1 MRRLLLG
8 CLLAGLGVAVQAEG
22 FLPVAQG
29 LQPLKQRLQAI
40 AEEMRPLRLRLQPA
54 PAADEAKLAVRERAL
69 AWSRLQDL
77 LDEQARLQG
86 ELDEALLAAGD
97 PLRQH

>member
-1 MRRLLLG
+1 MKRLFLS
-8 CLLAGLGVAVQAEG
+8 CLLAGLGVAAQAAG
-22 FLPVAQG
+22 FLPVAEG
-29 LQPLKQRLQAI
+29 LKPLKQRLQAI
-40 AEEMRPLRLRLQPA
+40 AEEIRPLRLRLQQA
-54 PAADEAKLAVRERAL
+54 PAADEAKLAVQERAL

-86 ELDEALLAAGD
+86 ELDEAQLAARD

>member
-1 MRRLLLG
+1 MKRLLLS
-8 CLLAGLGVAVQAEG
+8 CLLAGPGVAAQAEG

-40 AEEMRPLRLRLQPA
+40 AEEMRPLRLRLRQA
-54 PAADEAKLAVRERAL
+54 PAADEAKLAIQDRAL

-77 LDEQARLQG
+77 LDEQVRLQG
-86 ELDEALLAAGD
+86 ELDEALLAARD